1 MTLTLLVIE
10 LQLVRVFARF
20 EIKNSFSI
28 FRNPKGFKNL
38 SFRIQ
43 RLLMKKTTISS
54 NSLDIARSSL
64 GPQVLYDLSKTL
76 KVSNL
81 SKSLTWYLIETM
93 YTKAVYSIE
102 SNWFH
107 LPI

>member
-1 MTLTLLVIE
+1 
-10 LQLVRVFARF
+10 
-20 EIKNSFSI
+20 
-28 FRNPKGFKNL
+28 
-38 SFRIQ
+38 
-43 RLLMKKTTISS
+43 MKKTTISS

-81 SKSLTWYLIETM
+81 SKSLAWYLIEIM